1 MAEDDQDKTPKTP
14 PEPPK
19 EEMKEPPNPSPE
31 AQPPGP
37 PKPSPEATPAGASKS
52 STGMDPKVASL
63 LCYLLTWVSG
73 LVFYLIEKENKD
85 VRFHALQAIL
95 FGAAWAVIWI
105 SVSILTPVLSL
116 IFSGLGILMGL
127 LWFDSWVLF
136 LIMWIMLMVR
146 AYQGERWKLPVIGDI
161 AERNA

>member
-1 MAEDDQDKTPKTP
+1 MAEDDQGKTPETP

-19 EEMKEPPNPSPE
+19 EEAKEPPMKEPQGTPGGE
-31 AQPPGP
+31 A
-37 PKPSPEATPAGASKS
+37 KS
-52 STGMDPKVASL
+52 STGMDPKVAGL
-63 LCYLLTWVSG
+63 LCYLLTWVTG

-105 SVSILTPVLSL
+105 AVSILTPVLSL
-116 IFSGLGILMGL
+116 IFSGFGILMGL
-127 LWFDSWVLF
+127 VWFASWVVF

-146 AYQGERWKLPVIGDI
+146 AYQGERWKLPVIGD
-161 AERNA
+161 RKSVV

>member
-1 MAEDDQDKTPKTP
+1 MRPGRRCKMAEDDQDKTPKTP

-19 EEMKEPPNPSPE
+19 EEMKEPP
-31 AQPPGP
+31 
-37 PKPSPEATPAGASKS
+37 KPAPEATPAGDSKS

-73 LVFYLIEKENKD
+73 LIFYLIEKENKD
-85 VRFHALQAIL
+85 VRFHALQSIL

-105 SVSILTPVLSL
+105 AISILTPVLSL

-127 LWFDSWVLF
+127 LWFASWVVF